1 MSKDTMTLDANI
13 RDRKGSRYAQR
24 LRAEGRIPAVIYGG
38 GSDPI
43 SICLD
48 NKETLKG
55 LTKGSRVFE
64 ISLEGK
70 TETCMVK
77 DLQFGW
83 LGDDLIHLD
92 LTRVNLDQVVE
103 TNVAIHFIGEP
114 PAMNATNA
122 KLDTMLSELR
132 ISCKVK
138 DIPDEVVVRLEA
150 MEGETLTA
158 GDIEIPSNT
167 TLLTDPGEKVC
178 LVSIAETEEDDDD
191 TPEEAGSEA

>member
-38 GSDPI
+38 GSEPI

-55 LTKGSRVFE
+55 LTSGSRVFE
-64 ISLEGK
+64 ISLDGK
-70 TETCMVK
+70 SETCMVK

-92 LTRVNLDQVVE
+92 LTRVDLDQIVE
-103 TNVAIHFIGEP
+103 TNVAIHFIGTP

-122 KLDTMLSELR
+122 ALETALSELR
-132 ISCKVK
+132 VSCKVK
-138 DIPDEVVVRLEA
+138 DIPDEIIVRLES
-150 MEGETLTA
+150 MEGMILTA
-158 GDIEIPSNT
+158 SDIEIPANT
-167 TLLTDPGEKVC
+167 TLLNDPGDKVC
-178 LVSIAETEEDDDD
+178 QVSIAEEDSDDAD
-191 TPEEAGSEA
+191 EEA

>member
-38 GSDPI
+38 GSEPI

-55 LTKGSRVFE
+55 LTSGSRVFE
-64 ISLEGK
+64 INLEGK
-70 TETCMVK
+70 SETCMVK

-92 LTRVNLDQVVE
+92 LTRVDLDQIVE
-103 TNVAIHFIGEP
+103 TNVAIHFIGTP

-122 KLDTMLSELR
+122 ALETALSELR
-132 ISCKVK
+132 VSCKVK
-138 DIPDEVVVRLEA
+138 DIPDEIIVRLES
-150 MEGETLTA
+150 MEGMILTA
-158 GDIEIPSNT
+158 SDIEIPANT
-167 TLLTDPGEKVC
+167 TLLNDPGDKVC
-178 LVSIAETEEDDDD
+178 QVSIAEEDSDDDAD
-191 TPEEAGSEA
+191 KEA

>member
-64 ISLEGK
+64 INLDGK

-92 LTRVNLDQVVE
+92 LTRVNLDQIVE
-103 TNVAIHFIGEP
+103 TNVAIHFIGAP

-122 KLDTMLSELR
+122 KLETALSELR
-132 ISCKVK
+132 VSCKVR
-138 DIPDEVVVRLEA
+138 DIPDEVVVRLES

-167 TLLTDPGEKVC
+167 TLLTEPGEKVC
-178 LVSIAETEEDDDD
+178 VVTIAEEEEDDADA
-191 TPEEAGSEA
+191 ESEA

>member
-1 MSKDTMTLDANI
+1 MSKDTVTLDANI

-38 GSDPI
+38 DSDPV

-55 LTKGSRVFE
+55 LTAGARVFE
-64 ISLEGK
+64 INLDGK
-70 TETCMVK
+70 SETCMVK

-83 LGDDLIHLD
+83 LGDNLIHLD
-92 LTRVNLDQVVE
+92 LTRVNLEQVVE
-103 TNVAIHFIGEP
+103 TNVKIHFIGTP

-122 KLDTMLSELR
+122 KLDTPLSEIR

-138 DIPDEVVVRLEA
+138 DIPEEIVVRLES
-150 MEGETLTA
+150 MEGETLTVS
-158 GDIEIPSNT
+158 DIELPEGT
-167 TLLTDPGEKVC
+167 TLMNDPGDKIC
-178 LVSIAETEEDDDD
+178 QVSVPDPEDESTD
-191 TPEEAGSEA
+191 TDEEA

>member
-38 GSDPI
+38 GSEPI

-55 LTKGSRVFE
+55 LTSGSRVFE
-64 ISLEGK
+64 INLEGK
-70 TETCMVK
+70 SETCMVK

-92 LTRVNLDQVVE
+92 LTRVDLDQIVE
-103 TNVAIHFIGEP
+103 TNVAIHFIGTP

-122 KLDTMLSELR
+122 ALETALSELR
-132 ISCKVK
+132 ISCKVR
-138 DIPDEVVVRLEA
+138 DIPDEIVVRLES
-150 MEGETLTA
+150 MEGMTLTA
-158 GDIEIPSNT
+158 GEIEIPANT
-167 TLLTDPGEKVC
+167 TLLTEPGEKVC
-178 LVSIAETEEDDDD
+178 QVSIPDDEDDEGD
-191 TPEEAGSEA
+191 EA

>member
-38 GSDPI
+38 DSDPI

-48 NKETLKG
+48 NKETLRG

-64 ISLEGK
+64 INLEGK

-83 LGDDLIHLD
+83 LGDNLIHLD
-92 LTRVNLDQVVE
+92 LARVNLDQVVE
-103 TNVAIHFIGEP
+103 TNVAIHFIGSP
-114 PAMNATNA
+114 QAMNATNA

-167 TLLTDPGEKVC
+167 TLLTDSGEKVC
-178 LVSIAETEEDDDD
+178 VVSIAETEEDDDD

>member
-1 MSKDTMTLDANI
+1 MSKDTMTLDANM

-55 LTKGSRVFE
+55 LTGGSRVFE
-64 ISLEGK
+64 INLEGK

-92 LTRVNLDQVVE
+92 LTRVNLDQMVE
-103 TNVAIHFIGEP
+103 TNVAIHFIGSP

-122 KLDTMLSELR
+122 ALETAPSELR
-132 ISCKVK
+132 VSCKVR
-138 DIPDEVVVRLEA
+138 DIPDEVVVRLEST
-150 MEGETLTA
+150 EGMTLTA
-158 GDIEIPSNT
+158 GEIEIPANT
-167 TLLTDPGEKVC
+167 TLLTEPGEKVC
-178 LVSIAETEEDDDD
+178 QVSIPDDEDDEGD
-191 TPEEAGSEA
+191 EV